1 MGNVVLTSLLI
12 FTFIFFNTT
21 RWCSCKGNSPNSN
34 STLRCKPS
42 ERAALLNFKHN
53 LTYFDKDVSS
63 SWKGVEC
70 CNWSRVV
77 CDDTTGHV
85 TELDLNGD
93 YSNLLKMEK
102 LESTVYLLELRQ
114 LESLDLSYNDF
125 SYSSIPIFMG
135 SMKQLRYLILA
146 SSSIGGLVPYELGN
160 LTNLLVLEL
169 YQNNLSG
176 AIPASLGKL
185 SNLISLDI
193 SDNNLSGEILTVI
206 RKLHKLQFLDI
217 SANPLKGTIL
227 AESYFSNLSSLK
239 ELYIRKTM
247 LTLNLSS
254 DWVPPFQLQSF
265 LASNINGQL
274 PQWLQTQKNL
284 KYLYLSNANISGLI
298 PRWFHT
304 MQQLEIVDLSNN
316 HLSGS
321 PIFPIHFSVIY
332 LSNNSLSGDFL
343 SNGSKTGV
351 YREADYLDLSDNLF
365 SGPILEGLT
374 HHIMPNLTSLALSN
388 NQINGQ
394 IPNSFCQLT
403 SLNYLDINNNS
414 LSGNIPNCFANFTR
428 LRFVRLSYNKL
439 IGHIPCFNNRDSYQS
454 RLDLE
459 FYLHLNDNMLSGEI
473 PSCFNDLTNL
483 KVLDIGGNQ
492 LSGKVL
498 KWFSAEKFRELQ
510 IFRLRGNKFSG
521 TIPRQI
527 CYLPHLQIMDL
538 GHNHF
543 TGYIP
548 PCLSN
553 LTSMTSPN
561 ASQMTETNVASETYD
576 VSEVIQGIDYTYTST
591 LQYLMD
597 IDLSSN
603 NLVGSIPFD
612 ITKISG
618 LLSLNLSH
626 NQLSGIIPVNIGGL
640 KSLESLDLSNNK
652 LRGSIPTSIGELYML
667 SHLNLSYN
675 NLSGPIPTG
684 NQLQTLSDQASIYA
698 GNPYLCG
705 DFLPKKCKGKVDKK
719 DKGSSNKGKGNKKEK
734 LEKMGFGL
742 VVMSGF
748 ATGFWGVVG
757 GLVVNRR
764 WRHAVFRRVED
775 CYNWLYVI
783 VVVRVAKARRII
795 RR

>member
-1 MGNVVLTSLLI
+1 
-12 FTFIFFNTT
+12 
-21 RWCSCKGNSPNSN
+21 
-34 STLRCKPS
+34 
-42 ERAALLNFKHN
+42 
-53 LTYFDKDVSS
+53 
-63 SWKGVEC
+63 
-70 CNWSRVV
+70 
-77 CDDTTGHV
+77 
-85 TELDLNGD
+85 
-93 YSNLLKMEK
+93 
-102 LESTVYLLELRQ
+102 
-114 LESLDLSYNDF
+114 
-125 SYSSIPIFMG
+125 MG
-135 SMKQLRYLILA
+135 SMKQLRYLYLA

-160 LTNLLVLEL
+160 LTNLLVLYL

-176 AIPASLGKL
+176 AIPASIEKL
-185 SNLISLDI
+185 SNLKSLDI
-193 SDNNLSGEILTVI
+193 SDNNLSGEI
-206 RKLHKLQFLDI
+206 
-217 SANPLKGTIL
+217 
-227 AESYFSNLSSLK
+227 SYFTNLSSLK
-239 ELYIRKTM
+239 DLYMDMTM

-254 DWVPPFQLQSF
+254 DWIPPLQLRTFS
-265 LASNINGQL
+265 ASNINGEI
-274 PQWLQTQKNL
+274 PPWLQTQKNL
-284 KYLYLSNANISGLI
+284 SLLSLYNANISGI
-298 PRWFHT
+298 MPIWFHT
-304 MQQLEIVDLSNN
+304 MQQLYFVDLSNN
-316 HLSGS
+316 NLSGS
-321 PIFPIHFSVIY
+321 PIFPIHFHTIV
-332 LSNNSLSGDFL
+332 LSNNSLSGEFL
-343 SNGSKTGV
+343 LNGSKIGV
-351 YREADYLDLSDNLF
+351 YHEAEDIDLSNNLF

-374 HHIMPNLTSLALSN
+374 HIMPSLTILFLSN

-394 IPNSFCQLT
+394 IPNSFCKLT

-414 LSGNIPNCFANFTR
+414 LSGDIPNCFANFTS
-428 LRFVRLSYNKL
+428 LIIVRLSYNKL
-439 IGHIPCFNNRDSYQS
+439 IGNIPCFNNSETLYSDNSM
-454 RLDLE
+454 E

-510 IFRLRGNKFSG
+510 ILRLRGNKFSG

-543 TGYIP
+543 TGSIP

-561 ASQMTETNVASETYD
+561 ASQMTETNKFIETYD
-576 VSEVIQGIDYTYTST
+576 VREVIQGIEYAYTST
-591 LQYLMD
+591 LRYLVD

-603 NLVGSIPFD
+603 NLVGSIPVD

-618 LLSLNLSH
+618 LLNLNLSH
-626 NQLSGIIPVNIGGL
+626 NQLSGTIPVNIGGL

-667 SHLNLSYN
+667 SNLNLSYN

-684 NQLQTLSDQASIYA
+684 NQLQTLSDQASIYV

-705 DFLPKKCKGKVDKK
+705 DFLPMKCKSKVDKK

-775 CYNWLYVI
+775 GYNWLYVI
-783 VVVRVAKARRII
+783 VAVRVAKARRII

>member
-12 FTFIFFNTT
+12 FTFIFFNT
-21 RWCSCKGNSPNSN
+21 RWCSCKGNSPNS
-34 STLRCKPS
+34 SIVKCKPS

-53 LTYFDKDVSS
+53 LTYFDKHVSS
-63 SWKGVEC
+63 SWKGDEC
-70 CNWSRVV
+70 CKWRRVF
-77 CDDTTGHV
+77 CDNTTGHIL
-85 TELDLNGD
+85 ELDLNGD
-93 YSNLLKMEK
+93 DSNHLLKMEK

-114 LESLDLSYNDF
+114 LESLDLSNNDF

-135 SMKQLRYLILA
+135 SMKQLRYLSLA

-160 LTNLLVLEL
+160 LTNLLVLYL
-169 YQNNLSG
+169 DQNNLSG

-185 SNLISLDI
+185 SNLKSLAISE
-193 SDNNLSGEILTVI
+193 NNLSGEILTVI
-206 RKLHKLQFLDI
+206 RKLHKLQSLDI

-239 ELYIRKTM
+239 LLYMDKTM

-265 LASNINGQL
+265 SASNINGQL
-274 PQWLQTQKNL
+274 PPWLQTQKNL
-284 KYLYLSNANISGLI
+284 SELSLSNANISGHM
-298 PRWFHT
+298 PSWFHT
-304 MQQLEIVDLSNN
+304 MQRLNMVDLSNN
-316 HLSGS
+316 NLSGS
-321 PIFPIHFSVIY
+321 PIFPVHFSEIH
-332 LSNNSLSGDFL
+332 LSNNSLSGEFL

-351 YREADYLDLSDNLF
+351 YREADYLDVQDNLF
-365 SGPILEGLT
+365 SRPILEGLT
-374 HHIMPNLTSLALSN
+374 HIMPNLIVLLLSN

-414 LSGNIPNCFANFTR
+414 LSGDIPNCFANFTS
-428 LRFVRLSYNKL
+428 LTFLRLSYNKL
-439 IGHIPCFNNRDSYQS
+439 IGHIPCFNNRDTYQGG
-454 RLDLE
+454 LDLE

-473 PSCFNDLTNL
+473 PSCLNDLTNL

-492 LSGKVL
+492 LSGKMV
-498 KWFSAEKFRELQ
+498 KWFSAEKFRALQ

-561 ASQMTETNVASETYD
+561 PSQMTGTNMFSETYD
-576 VSEVIQGIDYTYTST
+576 VREVIQGIQYSYTRT
-591 LQYLMD
+591 LPYLVD
-597 IDLSSN
+597 IDLSFN
-603 NLVGSIPFD
+603 NLVGSIPD
-612 ITKISG
+612 DMTKISG
-618 LLSLNLSH
+618 LLNLNLSY
-626 NQLSGIIPVNIGGL
+626 NQLSGTIPVNIGGL

-719 DKGSSNKGKGNKKEK
+719 DKGSNNKGKGNKKEK

-757 GLVVNRR
+757 GLVLNRR

-775 CYNWLYVI
+775 GYNWLYVI
-783 VVVRVAKARRII
+783 VAVRVAKARRII